1 MLDHLLEL
9 CVFCFTFLSFNVAHV
24 SLFFFPAG
32 FVSARLPPSR
42 ERLLERTERRL
53 LPHKGLRSLSH
64 SDRAPLMSLVLIVMN
79 IQRGGGCVNN
89 LYGVGRGD
97 RAQTGSE
104 HVVHLGDLSNKLNIS
119 S

>member
-79 IQRGGGCVNN
+79 IQRGGVVSIIFMVLVEVIGHKQEVN
-89 LYGVGRGD
+89 
-97 RAQTGSE
+97 T
-104 HVVHLGDLSNKLNIS
+104 S
-119 S
+119 SIWETSATS